1 MTEIR
6 VSDNFVVDYGAKHW
20 RLIRINDHKER
31 KTRVAVGADGGFRYD
46 NFFANTRDLPDE
58 GEISAAEIAEVV
70 LRWSYE
76 ADAWRLAITLSPDL
90 SATRSGSRCEVLRF
104 IDPDQSVYEQDAK
117 RVGEAL
123 AAVLDKPFVN
133 ESPTTPPPPKPIPL
147 IDLPLEVGIWHL
159 QAGTAA
165 TASGG
170 GPGEVRFVRCKSW
183 MRAKV
188 RQIVWYALLALI
200 YVWVSAASINSELA
214 LPNAGT
220 LIPDPQILPY
230 LGLGVAVLLLLLIAQ
245 QLWHILREPDTILI
259 SSYEQGIIALRS
271 DRVCWRE
278 DARKVQSVYASELMK
293 KRGRHPIV
301 HHSEINLHLV
311 EGGGFRRLIVEDA
324 KLTDALL
331 PGMDPQ
337 AAMSQAVGVTVLEPH
352 RVSTALQASAIHI
365 SACLDGLPVWYD
377 RRYK

>member
-1 MTEIR
+1 MTEIT

-20 RLIRINDHKER
+20 HLIRINDHKER
-31 KTRVAVGADGGFRYD
+31 NARVAVKAGGGFRYD

-58 GEISAAEIAEVV
+58 GEISAVEIDEVV

-90 SATRSGSRCEVLRF
+90 SATRSGRYCEVLRF

-133 ESPTTPPPPKPIPL
+133 VSPSAAPLPKPIPL

-165 TASGG
+165 TAAGG
-170 GPGEVRFVRCKSW
+170 GPGEVRFVRSKSW
-183 MRAKV
+183 LRAKM

-200 YVWVSAASINSELA
+200 YAWVSAASINSELA

-230 LGLGVAVLLLLLIAQ
+230 LGLGVAVLLLLFIAQ

-278 DARKVQSVYASELMK
+278 DARKVQSVYASELVK
-293 KRGRHPIV
+293 KRGRQPIV

-311 EGGGFRRLIVEDA
+311 GGGGFRRIIVEDA
-324 KLTDALL
+324 KLTDVLL

-337 AAMSQAVGVTVLEPH
+337 AAMSQAVGVTALEPH
-352 RVSTALQASAIHI
+352 QVSTALQASAIHI

>member
-1 MTEIR
+1 MTEIT

-20 RLIRINDHKER
+20 HLIRINDHKER
-31 KTRVAVGADGGFRYD
+31 NARVAVKAGGGFRYD

-58 GEISAAEIAEVV
+58 GEISAVEIDEVV

-90 SATRSGSRCEVLRF
+90 SATRSGRYCEVLRF

-133 ESPTTPPPPKPIPL
+133 VSPSAAPLPKPIPL

-165 TASGG
+165 TAAGG
-170 GPGEVRFVRCKSW
+170 GPGEVRFVRSKSW
-183 MRAKV
+183 LRAKM

-200 YVWVSAASINSELA
+200 YAWVSAASINSELA

-230 LGLGVAVLLLLLIAQ
+230 LGLGVAVLLLLFIAQ

-278 DARKVQSVYASELMK
+278 DARKVQSVYASELVK
-293 KRGRHPIV
+293 KRGRQPIV

-311 EGGGFRRLIVEDA
+311 GGGGFRRIIVEDA
-324 KLTDALL
+324 KLTDVLL

-337 AAMSQAVGVTVLEPH
+337 AAMSQAVGITALEPH
-352 RVSTALQASAIHI
+352 QVSTALQASAIHI

>member
-1 MTEIR
+1 MTEIT

-20 RLIRINDHKER
+20 HLIRINDHKER
-31 KTRVAVGADGGFRYD
+31 NARVAVKAGGGFRYD

-58 GEISAAEIAEVV
+58 GEISAVEIDEVV

-90 SATRSGSRCEVLRF
+90 SATRSGRYCEVLRF

-133 ESPTTPPPPKPIPL
+133 VSPSAAPLPKPIPL

-165 TASGG
+165 TAAGG
-170 GPGEVRFVRCKSW
+170 GPGEVRFVRSKSW
-183 MRAKV
+183 LRAKM

-200 YVWVSAASINSELA
+200 YAWVSAASINSELA

-230 LGLGVAVLLLLLIAQ
+230 LGLGVAVLLLLFIVQ

-278 DARKVQSVYASELMK
+278 DARKVQSVYASELVK
-293 KRGRHPIV
+293 KRGRQPIV

-311 EGGGFRRLIVEDA
+311 GGGGFRRIIVEDA
-324 KLTDALL
+324 KLTDVLL

-337 AAMSQAVGVTVLEPH
+337 AAMSQAVGVTALEPH
-352 RVSTALQASAIHI
+352 QVSTALQASAIHI

>member
-1 MTEIR
+1 MTEIT

-20 RLIRINDHKER
+20 HLIRINDHKER
-31 KTRVAVGADGGFRYD
+31 NARVAVKAGGGFRYD

-58 GEISAAEIAEVV
+58 GEISAVEIDEVV

-90 SATRSGSRCEVLRF
+90 SATRSGRYCEVLRF

-133 ESPTTPPPPKPIPL
+133 VSPSAAPLPKPIPL

-170 GPGEVRFVRCKSW
+170 GPGEVRFVRSKSW
-183 MRAKV
+183 LRAKM

-200 YVWVSAASINSELA
+200 YAWVSAASISSELA

-230 LGLGVAVLLLLLIAQ
+230 LGLGVAVLLLLFIVQ

-278 DARKVQSVYASELMK
+278 DARKVQSVYASELVK
-293 KRGRHPIV
+293 KRGRQPIV

-311 EGGGFRRLIVEDA
+311 GGGGFRRIIVEDA
-324 KLTDALL
+324 KLTDVLL

-337 AAMSQAVGVTVLEPH
+337 AAMSQAVGVTALEPH
-352 RVSTALQASAIHI
+352 QVSTALQASAIHI